1 MNARVT
7 EIGLVLEGRADSSQ
21 LCRSVARDFVSG
33 NKLSRDMGLPLQR
46 AGRVRHPRHDIAS
59 EFQCSPVS
67 HQGSKHLPPGLCPSV
82 LETPSSTGRRRT
94 PARPDRREQGSPT
107 CRPQAGT
114 SLWPIRNRAT
124 QQQVRLGTEGREDTS
139 STAKPQLSQE
149 VPPPFGPGP
158 VPITA
163 CGQPLSQALGDQQG
177 PLGPSCSLSCQRLRL
192 GVLSIVLCLKVICL
206 G

>member
-21 LCRSVARDFVSG
+21 LCRSVACDFVSG

-124 QQQVRLGTEGREDTS
+124 QQEVRLGTEVGRTPRQQLNHS
-139 STAKPQLSQE
+139 SVRKCHPHLA
-149 VPPPFGPGP
+149 
-158 VPITA
+158 
-163 CGQPLSQALGDQQG
+163 QG
-177 PLGPSCSLSCQRLRL
+177 PSPSLLVVSLCPKHLGTSR
-192 GVLSIVLCLKVICL
+192 VLSAPPAP
-206 G
+206 